1 MDGAD
6 SEAGAVTRRGLLV
19 TGGVGLGLVVAY
31 AVWPRHYAPNLAAAP
46 GETVL
51 SAWVKVGEDGRV
63 TVAVPQAEGGQ
74 GVWTALPQIVAEEL
88 GADWRQV
95 GVEPASLSPL
105 YANPLAVDE
114 LWEGLFDPIPAALR
128 ATWAER
134 SALMLTAAST
144 SVRMFEAPCRAA
156 GAGARVLLAKA
167 AARRWRVGW
176 RECKVDGGFVRHGTE
191 ALRFGELAAAAA
203 GETLPDP
210 VPLRSA
216 PPSVGKSLP
225 RLDAPAKVDG
235 SATFAADVR
244 LPDMVFASVRAGP
257 IGDPRLVRTDKA
269 AANRVGGVLEV
280 VETDRW
286 VAAVATNWWAAN
298 RALDALAPRF
308 QTRGGLVS
316 SSTIDAALDAAFA
329 APGERMVAVGDVG
342 AAFRNAHLI
351 AAEYRVG
358 LGVHAAIET
367 PCATA
372 QWRHDRLELW
382 LPTQAPGLARAAA
395 ARAIGVAE
403 SAVTIHPTL
412 IGGGFGEALESDVAE
427 QAAVLAHKLRRPV
440 QLTWSRAE
448 ALIHDRFRPPAAIRL
463 AARLGASG
471 TVDAWL
477 AQIAAPSTGRELA
490 ARLMPGDALVRAVL
504 AHGVGDPY
512 AVAGATPPYRI
523 PALAIDHHPAAI
535 GLPTGYLRGGAH
547 GTTAFATECFVDELA
562 HVAGTEAMSFR
573 IAMLGGEPR
582 LARCL
587 STATALGGWNGGVPG
602 SGQGIAC
609 HAFRGS
615 YVAVLAEAHVEGG
628 RVHVDR
634 LVAAVDCGRVINPA
648 LVRQQI
654 EGGLIF
660 GMAQATG
667 ASTGVTENLPDA
679 RGFGA
684 LGLPRLRDTP
694 DVTVE
699 LIPSDAAPGGVSELA
714 VPPVAPAIANALQ
727 AATGYRL
734 RRLPLV
740 PGEA

>member
-1 MDGAD
+1 MDGA
-6 SEAGAVTRRGLLV
+6 ETGAITRRGLLV
-19 TGGVGLGLVVAY
+19 TGGVGLCVAY

-51 SAWVKVGEDGRV
+51 SAWVKIGEDGRV

-74 GVWTALPQIVAEEL
+74 GAWTALAQIVAEEL

-95 GVEPASLSPL
+95 GVEAAPLSPL
-105 YANPLAVDE
+105 YANSLAVDE
-114 LWEGLFDPIPAALR
+114 LWEGLFDPVPAVVR

-134 SALMLTAAST
+134 NALILTGAST
-144 SVRMFEAPCRAA
+144 SVRMFEGPCREA
-156 GAGARVLLAKA
+156 GAGARALLAKA
-167 AARRWRVGW
+167 AARRWGVDWGA
-176 RECKVDGGFVRHGTE
+176 CKVEAGFVRHGTQ
-191 ALRFGELAAAAA
+191 ALRFGDLAAAAA

-210 VPLRSA
+210 LPLRGA
-216 PPSVGKSLP
+216 PSPVGQPLP
-225 RLDAPAKVDG
+225 RVDAPAKVDG

-257 IGDPRLVRTDKA
+257 IGDSRLIRVNKP
-269 AANRVGGVLEV
+269 AANRVRGMLEV

-298 RALDALAPRF
+298 KALDALAPRF
-308 QTRGGLVS
+308 ATHGGLVS
-316 SSTIDAALDAAFA
+316 SSSIDAAIDAAFA

-342 AAFRNAHLI
+342 AQFRGAHLI

-358 LGVHAAIET
+358 LGVHVAIEP

-395 ARAIGVAE
+395 ARAIGVAAE
-403 SAVTIHPTL
+403 AVTVHPTL
-412 IGGGFGEALESDVAE
+412 IGGGFGQALEVDVAE
-427 QAAVLAHKLRRPV
+427 QAALLAFKLRRPV
-440 QLTWSRAE
+440 QLTWSRSE
-448 ALIHDRFRPPAAIRL
+448 ASIHDRFRPPAVMRM
-463 AARLGASG
+463 AARLGPGG
-471 TVDAWL
+471 TIDAWL
-477 AQIAAPSTGRELA
+477 ARVAAPSTGRELA
-490 ARLMPGDALVRAVL
+490 RRLMPDDPLVHAVL
-504 AHGVGDPY
+504 ARGVGDPY
-512 AVAGATPPYRI
+512 AVAGAVPPYRI
-523 PALAIDHHPAAI
+523 PALAVDHHPATI
-535 GLPTGYLRGGAH
+535 GVPTGHLRGGVH
-547 GTTAFATECFVDELA
+547 GVTAFATECFVDELA
-562 HVAGTEAMSFR
+562 HVAGTEALSFR
-573 IAMLGGEPR
+573 IAMLGGDAR

-587 STATALGGWNGGVPG
+587 STAATLGGWDGGVPD

-609 HAFRGS
+609 HVFRGS
-615 YVAVLAEAHVEGG
+615 RIAVLTEAHVEGG
-628 RVHVDR
+628 RVKVER
-634 LVAAVDCGRVINPA
+634 LVAAVDCGRVINPE

-660 GMAQATG
+660 GMAQALG
-667 ASTGVTENLPDA
+667 AATGVTENLPDA
-679 RGFGA
+679 RGLGA
-684 LGLPRLRDTP
+684 LALPRLRDTP

-699 LIPSDAAPGGVSELA
+699 LIPSGAEPGGVSELA
-714 VPPVAPAIANALQ
+714 VPPVAPAIANALR